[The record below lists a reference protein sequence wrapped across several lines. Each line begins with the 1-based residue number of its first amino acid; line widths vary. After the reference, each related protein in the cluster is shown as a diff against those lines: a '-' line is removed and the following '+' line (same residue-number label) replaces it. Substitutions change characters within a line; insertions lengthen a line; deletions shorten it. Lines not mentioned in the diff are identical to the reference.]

1 MPLAALSAGLPQS
14 QNRADTIYLPAPC
27 GHRLQGTIN
36 EKQGQWLLDTL
47 NTYAKLGEPNYE
59 EVAFHLCELA
69 VQRVAEESQRKR
81 VAQQLRQLLTVRKER
96 DKDVTSRITA
106 AITTAQQAA

>member
-1 MPLAALSAGLPQS
+1 MSEFRTGPRIAETSPLEKSLACLRTRLLFLPALFMPLAALSAGLPQS

-47 NTYAKLGEPNYE
+47 HA
-59 EVAFHLCELA
+59 
-69 VQRVAEESQRKR
+69 
-81 VAQQLRQLLTVRKER
+81 
-96 DKDVTSRITA
+96 
-106 AITTAQQAA
+106 